1 MNHSQHQQLKRLYFV
16 VGEDP
21 CAVHV
26 EEAGGVVEAEEV
38 SHGLLL
44 TALLLAVMPLLT

>member
-1 MNHSQHQQLKRLYFV
+1 M
-16 VGEDP
+16 
-21 CAVHV
+21 HV
-26 EEAGGVVEAEEV
+26 EEAGGVVEAEEEL